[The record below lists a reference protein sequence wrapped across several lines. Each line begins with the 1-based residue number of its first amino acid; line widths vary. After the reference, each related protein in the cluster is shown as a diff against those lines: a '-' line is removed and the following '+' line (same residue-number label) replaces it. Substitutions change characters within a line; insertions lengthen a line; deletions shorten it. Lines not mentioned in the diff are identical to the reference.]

1 MKIRLLYFF
10 LFGCAAPLLG
20 QQPVPAPSMAP
31 LPPGPLLKRTPDYS
45 SWTINS
51 QGTPLAGG
59 APATDGTAG
68 GGQGE
73 ESKQKEAVVTQLTV
87 VKTGSRILEYY
98 VDATGQRHEIWHVAG
113 LRIMMHLTGAAKPLV
128 CPEYGGGDIDS
139 INFALSDFA
148 GLDWIS
154 AKTYA
159 GVAKYQGRDCII
171 FNSSVSPL
179 EARAQKLEEAGI
191 EQARALGYHP
201 ADPIKVPATA
211 YIDLDTRLPLVV
223 QFGGEKRTYQY
234 GPPPRALLQLPAPL
248 AGPAEEY
255 EHRIEALSAPASRPF

>member
-1 MKIRLLYFF
+1 MKIRLLCFF

-20 QQPVPAPSMAP
+20 QQAAPAPSKTP

-45 SWTINS
+45 SWSVTS

-59 APATDGTAG
+59 AHATSATDGG
-68 GGQGE
+68 SQGQ
-73 ESKQKEAVVTQLTV
+73 KKEAVVTQLTV
-87 VKTGSRILEYY
+87 VKTGLRILEYY

-113 LRIMMHLTGAAKPLV
+113 LRIMLHLAGAAKPLI

-139 INFALSDFA
+139 IDFAVSDFA
-148 GLDWIS
+148 GLDWVS
-154 AKTYA
+154 AKTYS
-159 GVAKYQGRDCII
+159 GVANYQGRDCIV
-171 FNSSVSPL
+171 FKSSVSPL
-179 EARAQKLEEAGI
+179 DAEAQKMEAITIKG
-191 EQARALGYHP
+191 AKGYGYNP
-201 ADPIKVPATA
+201 PPPVKVPAMA

-234 GPPPRALLQLPAPL
+234 GLAPRALLQLPAQL